1 MNTPIELNTS
11 AAVSAWAMGD
21 DIYALDNDTLIG
33 QVRNDTAAS
42 DVALEL
48 ADRLEVALLKIEAVL
63 EALADYV
70 PDQAQG
76 IEDGIE
82 RMRFHG

>member
-11 AAVSAWAMGD
+11 AVAAQDTVRDLYELSND
-21 DIYALDNDTLIG
+21 ALIEL
-33 QVRNDTAAS
+33 VRNDNAAS

-48 ADRLEVALLKIEAVL
+48 AERLDVALLKIEAVL